1 LDVFCRLG
9 VFAGGFTLEAA
20 QAVASDDSI
29 DAWDVLEHLGALID
43 KSLVA
48 AIGESTPRY
57 YLLETMRLFALE
69 RLIERDQ
76 VDAARTAHRD
86 FYVSLA
92 KSARDM
98 MRSSRSAG
106 LALFDIERDNL
117 FLALAW
123 TRPGEDGSQG
133 LRLAFSMRFYWTSR
147 GLIELGLQSVRSAL
161 AYGAASGAC
170 VSHLLEVELAA
181 STFCC
186 LVGRL
191 DEGLEHA
198 CRADAYA
205 HELRGD
211 ARFALSLCLS
221 TQGEVHFLMGNVN
234 EAERLGRQAIDLA
247 RQTEDPRAI
256 APALEV
262 LASVHDRS
270 GQYRL
275 ARDTQEEVLTLRK
288 RIDGQGDPGKQLG
301 THLDLARTNVQLR
314 DTGAALR
321 HLREAYAL
329 LSRTDSELHGV
340 IFLRIAAYFAACALG
355 AECAVVLHA
364 AHEAQRSRI
373 GLACQLECAEA
384 EYLRHVGDAL
394 PEAARLQGER
404 AGREYT
410 YEDALKE
417 AARLCEL
424 G

>member
-1 LDVFCRLG
+1 
-9 VFAGGFTLEAA
+9 
-20 QAVASDDSI
+20 
-29 DAWDVLEHLGALID
+29 
-43 KSLVA
+43 
-48 AIGESTPRY
+48 
-57 YLLETMRLFALE
+57 
-69 RLIERDQ
+69 
-76 VDAARTAHRD
+76 
-86 FYVSLA
+86 
-92 KSARDM
+92 
-98 MRSSRSAG
+98 
-106 LALFDIERDNL
+106 
-117 FLALAW
+117 
-123 TRPGEDGSQG
+123 
-133 LRLAFSMRFYWTSR
+133 
-147 GLIELGLQSVRSAL
+147 
-161 AYGAASGAC
+161 
-170 VSHLLEVELAA
+170 
-181 STFCC
+181 
-186 LVGRL
+186 
-191 DEGLEHA
+191 
-198 CRADAYA
+198 
-205 HELRGD
+205 
-211 ARFALSLCLS
+211 
-221 TQGEVHFLMGNVN
+221 MGNVN

-262 LASVHDRS
+262 LASVHDRF

-275 ARDTQEEVLTLRK
+275 ARDTQEEVLRLRK

-314 DTGAALR
+314 DSGAARR

-355 AECAVVLHA
+355 AECAVLLHA

-373 GLACQLECAEA
+373 GLACQLEPAEA

-410 YEDALKE
+410 YEDALKQ